1 MQTWNTLTGSR
12 TCADL
17 FANSVATSDSLYA
30 VRHDN
35 IALTYK
41 ELAGKAGAIAQLLI
55 SQGVVNGDVVAIF
68 MERSATSLVAA
79 LAIWAVGAAYIQLEV
94 SEPDSRINELIERS
108 GGVKVLTD
116 DLNCR
121 RIEHHSYINL
131 DRQILEPQEYIP
143 VSGRKAGDLA
153 YLVSTSGSTGIPK
166 LVAIEH
172 SSIMNY
178 VSAFVERVSPIPSSL
193 ASTTT
198 FASDLGN
205 TSIFVA
211 LLTGRTLELINRE
224 MMLDSIA
231 LAKHISKFSI
241 GMLKCT
247 PSQLEMLSREGNLAE
262 LLPEKVLI
270 IGGEELTSALAKT
283 LFAAN
288 PNLRIFNHYG
298 PSETT
303 IGVLMHQLNG
313 TLLGNDSIPIGK
325 PLKGVEIAVLD
336 DARRPVSFG
345 EVGQLYIG
353 GLALARGYHGDQD
366 LTETH
371 FVDIFGSRFYASGD
385 LVKQNE
391 QGNYLF
397 IGRVDRQ
404 LKIRG
409 YRIQPEEIE
418 NALLA
423 ELGIKQVVVTS
434 VKSEFHQI
442 DELVAYVVGT
452 ARENELLSNL
462 ATRLP
467 ASHIPSRIYSID
479 EILVNA
485 NGKLDIARL
494 QASINTVE
502 SISSDVTVPRND
514 IEKLILDI
522 WREVLKRDD
531 IDIQAKFLES
541 GGDSFKSLVVFGRLR
556 RHFPNLTVAQLF
568 KYPSIES
575 LAKEL
580 GGESTAPNKTKV
592 VQL

>member
-1 MQTWNTLTGSR
+1 MQTWNTLTESR

-17 FANSVATSDSLYA
+17 FANSVATSGSLHA

-35 IALTYK
+35 IVLTYK

-55 SQGVVNGDVVAIF
+55 SQGVVKGDVVAIF
-68 MERSATSLVAA
+68 MERSAISLIAA

-94 SEPDSRINELIERS
+94 SEPDSRINNLIERA

-131 DRQILEPQEYIP
+131 DRQILESQEYIP
-143 VSGRKAGDLA
+143 VPGRKASDLA
-153 YLVSTSGSTGIPK
+153 YLVSTSGSTGISK

-172 SSIMNY
+172 GSIMNY

-205 TSIFVA
+205 TSIFGA

-224 MMLDSIA
+224 MMLDPIA

-241 GMLKCT
+241 EMLKCT

-313 TLLGNDSIPIGK
+313 TPLGNDTIPIGK
-325 PLKGVEIAVLD
+325 PLNGVEIAVLD
-336 DARRPVSFG
+336 DTKRPVSPG

-353 GLALARGYHGDQD
+353 GRALAREYHGDKD

-371 FVDIFGSRFYASGD
+371 FVDISGRRFYASGD

-409 YRIQPEEIE
+409 YRIQPKEIE

-423 ELGIKQVVVTS
+423 EPGIKQVVVTS

-452 ARENELLSNL
+452 ARENELLANL

-467 ASHIPSRIYSID
+467 ASHIPSRIYNID
-479 EILVNA
+479 KILVNA

-494 QASINTVE
+494 QASVNTVK
-502 SISSDVTVPRND
+502 SISSDVTVPHND

-531 IDIQAKFLES
+531 IDMQAKFLEL

-575 LAKEL
+575 LAKVL